1 MTKHFAIPGIL
12 AVVVLSSAAPA
23 AAQGRTAVSGAQLEK
38 AVLTRAAEQS
48 GNQETV
54 QRFLRTDAVRQQGAR
69 MGVNTE
75 ELAGKVATLDAATL
89 NDLAERTRAA
99 DRQLAGGDTIV
110 ISATVVIIVLLIII
124 LILVAD

>member
-38 AVLTRAAEQS
+38 AVTRAAEQS

-89 NDLAERTRAA
+89 NDLAEQTRAA